1 MPSRSDL
8 TISHFHTGQSES
20 IFYHHRMILCLE
32 EPVSIST
39 FVRPSETSVLSALL
53 TLNDNI
59 FMFKLNF
66 SGPCHWQYGSRSM
79 TPSLQTCT
87 QLYRMLFGILH
98 ADDCL
103 YLILQV
109 VWGSSFW
116 KFLAVFNNSTIG
128 HQQRGCRGDC
138 QDNYVEGQTI
148 IDAYFPE
155 ENQNLFKT

>member
-1 MPSRSDL
+1 
-8 TISHFHTGQSES
+8 
-20 IFYHHRMILCLE
+20 
-32 EPVSIST
+32 
-39 FVRPSETSVLSALL
+39 
-53 TLNDNI
+53 
-59 FMFKLNF
+59 MFKLNF
-66 SGPCHWQYGSRSM
+66 LGSCHWQCGSRLM
-79 TPSLQTCT
+79 TLSLQTCT
-87 QLYRMLFGILH
+87 QLYRMLFGSLQP
-98 ADDCL
+98 DDCL

-148 IDAYFPE
+148 I